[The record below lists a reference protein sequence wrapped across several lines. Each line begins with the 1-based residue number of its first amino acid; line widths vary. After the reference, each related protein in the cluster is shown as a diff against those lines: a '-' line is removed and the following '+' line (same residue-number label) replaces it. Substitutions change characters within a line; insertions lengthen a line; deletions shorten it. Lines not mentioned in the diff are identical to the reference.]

1 MINIK
6 NEAEIAIMQEA
17 GRIAAAILQ
26 ATLARAVPGTTTKSL
41 NDFAEKQII
50 ATGAM
55 PSFKGYQGYPFAT
68 CINVNEGVVHG
79 FPGSYELKRGDLLS
93 IDLGV
98 YYRGFHADTSWT
110 VLVEADQVIRGSRR
124 RFLNAGKKALRQAV
138 DVCRPGGR
146 VGDIS
151 QEIQTV
157 IEQAGF
163 NVVRDLVGHGVGRE
177 LHEEPS
183 VPGFGQRG
191 QGPVL
196 KVGMVLAIEVIY
208 TEGSYNLTTEADGWT
223 IRTVDGKLSGLF
235 EHTVA
240 VTNSGPIVLTSW
252 EETVKLVE
260 P

>member
-26 ATLARAVPGTTTKSL
+26 ATLSRAVPGTTTKSL
-41 NDFAEKQII
+41 NDFAEKQIM
-50 ATGAM
+50 AYNAA
-55 PSFKGYQGYPFAT
+55 PSFKGYQEYPFAT

-110 VLVEADQVIRGSRR
+110 VLVEADQVTRGSRK
-124 RFLNAGKKALRQAV
+124 RFLNAGKKALRQAIG
-138 DVCRPGGR
+138 VCRPGSQ

-151 QEIQTV
+151 QAIQTV

-163 NVVRDLVGHGVGRE
+163 SVVRDLVGHGVGRE

-223 IRTVDGKLSGLF
+223 IRTVDRKLSGLF

-252 EETVKLVE
+252 EDTVKLVE